1 MYGSASENFYSEGN
15 SRGNQLRMVEL
26 VFCSLIQ
33 IFRLVHLKSNPK
45 SWVFSPGQAYF
56 LIFEVLIH
64 PWIFHFKIMREARVI
79 LVPPWEDESI
89 LRHGR
94 FFDYMKIQTFVTQSN
109 FFCFLLETDHQPRL
123 DAWDKHSDL
132 VHWEDLEGAGGEGG
146 GRWDRD
152 GDTVKF
158 YWLVGKEVVNW
169 LVYLSA

>member
-109 FFCFLLETDHQPRL
+109 FFLFFAWNRSPAQVGCMRQALGPGALGRPRGSGWRGRWEVGLGWGHSQILL
-123 DAWDKHSDL
+123 AC
-132 VHWEDLEGAGGEGG
+132 GEGG
-146 GRWDRD
+146 G
-152 GDTVKF
+152 
-158 YWLVGKEVVNW
+158 
-169 LVYLSA
+169 

>member
-1 MYGSASENFYSEGN
+1 MRTQVSAPKIAFAGWSCIVTYTHTMYGSASENFYSEGN

-33 IFRLVHLKSNPK
+33 ILRLVHLKSNPK
-45 SWVFSPGQAYF
+45 SWIFSPGQAYF

-94 FFDYMKIQTFVTQSN
+94 FFDYMKIQTFVTQSS
-109 FFCFLLETDHQPRL
+109 FTGL
-123 DAWDKHSDL
+123 W
-132 VHWEDLEGAGGEGG
+132 
-146 GRWDRD
+146 GRR
-152 GDTVKF
+152 
-158 YWLVGKEVVNW
+158 WLIGLFIWGPK
-169 LVYLSA
+169 